1 MLVLSRKPNEEII
14 IDDGKIRI
22 VVVKISKD
30 QVKLGIDAPK
40 DVIVDRGEIHDIKMQ
55 QTFTSQD
62 TSHDLTQPSQK
73 PEKHAED
80 PANIHSKL

>member
-1 MLVLSRKPNEEII
+1 MLVLSRKLNEEII
-14 IDDGKIRI
+14 INGQIRI

-30 QVKLGIDAPK
+30 QVRLGIDAPK
-40 DVIVDRGEIHDIKMQ
+40 DIIVDRGEIHEMRTQ

-73 PEKHAED
+73 PKKYAED
-80 PANIHSKL
+80 QVQL

>member
-1 MLVLSRKPNEEII
+1 MLVLSRRPNEEII
-14 IDDGKIRI
+14 INDGKIRI

-40 DVIVDRGEIHDIKMQ
+40 DVTVDRGEIHDIKIQ

-73 PEKHAED
+73 PKHAED
-80 PANIHSKL
+80 ATNIHS

>member
-1 MLVLSRKPNEEII
+1 MLVLSRRPNEEII
-14 IDDGKIRI
+14 INEKIRI
-22 VVVKISKD
+22 VVVRISKD

-40 DVIVDRGEIHDIKMQ
+40 DVIVDRGEIHEMKIQ

-73 PEKHAED
+73 PKYAED
-80 PANIHSKL
+80 PTNIHSKL